1 MNREDILLKIREVIT
16 DQISIDAEDIAED
29 TSLEDDLE
37 MDSLDLLQVVTALYA
52 HASPLD
58 GITVED
64 EAFGE
69 VKTIGDAISYI
80 EQAL

>member
-37 MDSLDLLQVVTALYA
+37 MDSLDLLQVVTAIE
-52 HASPLD
+52 D
-58 GITVED
+58 EFGITVED